1 MSIIEALEK
10 EIEDLREFKKQWDE
24 KDGNSPGYNLEKAKT
39 YGRIGQILKDQLES
53 VQLQLIKHMT
63 RLQAIIQRG
72 DASEA
77 DIDLFQE
84 TTLFL
89 ELLNQ
94 TTIPPLPEKEFDEDT
109 AKARANAYTD
119 KCTDCGNVPSRTYRI
134 YMAGQ
139 RAQHNAM
146 TTPIPEIKSL
156 AESWL
161 ATYERD
167 KSIYNSG
174 ASKVARKVLRIIGE
188 NIPASTLTKKV
199 GKWYIFHNDRMSD
212 VNGQKCIIEE
222 VHQDEEKY
230 SALFANNRR
239 MIVYDSE
246 LTIDPEDCEHE
257 MTPEPGCPNCDE
269 WIRRG
274 K

>member
-10 EIEDLREFKKQWDE
+10 EIEELREFKKQWDE

-39 YGRIGQILKDQLES
+39 YGRIGRKLKEQLEA

-72 DASEA
+72 DASEF
-77 DIDLFQE
+77 DIELFQE

-89 ELLNQ
+89 DLLNQ
-94 TTIPPLPEKEFDEDT
+94 TPIPPLPEKEFDFDENA
-109 AKARANAYTD
+109 AKARANAFVE
-119 KCTDCGNVPSRTYRI
+119 KCTDCGNVPSRTYRV

-161 ATYERD
+161 ATHERD

-174 ASKVARKVLRIIGE
+174 ASKVARKVLRIITE
-188 NIPASTLTKKV
+188 SSK
-199 GKWYIFHNDRMSD
+199 
-212 VNGQKCIIEE
+212 
-222 VHQDEEKY
+222 
-230 SALFANNRR
+230 
-239 MIVYDSE
+239 
-246 LTIDPEDCEHE
+246 
-257 MTPEPGCPNCDE
+257 PEPDQFSESEYWRKNE
-269 WIRRG
+269 
-274 K
+274 